1 MRRSSTT
8 TTESLRRISRC
19 LNWRLA
25 SGPTPAASKNS
36 MTTKKRT
43 NRLSSSLMP
52 KKKNELPVVRA
63 GSNSKR
69 VIGSLS
75 KWSPR
80 ESKNWSRSLK
90 TTKNKWWSTVSS
102 QTPKAK
108 DETASRLIRA
118 AIMRTQKLL
127 RKWSKLA
134 LLKRFS
140 LTCLSSRLSKES
152 VVDEAPRWHHQAVAL
167 EDLRVD
173 VPPVERANLPNQ
185 AKSLQVTDL
194 VTAAHPLAR
203 VVVAV
208 S

>member
-1 MRRSSTT
+1 M
-8 TTESLRRISRC
+8 
-19 LNWRLA
+19 
-25 SGPTPAASKNS
+25 
-36 MTTKKRT
+36 
-43 NRLSSSLMP
+43 
-52 KKKNELPVVRA
+52 
-63 GSNSKR
+63 
-69 VIGSLS
+69 
-75 KWSPR
+75 
-80 ESKNWSRSLK
+80 
-90 TTKNKWWSTVSS
+90 
-102 QTPKAK
+102 
-108 DETASRLIRA
+108 
-118 AIMRTQKLL
+118 
-127 RKWSKLA
+127 A

-194 VTAAHPLAR
+194 VSAALPLAR